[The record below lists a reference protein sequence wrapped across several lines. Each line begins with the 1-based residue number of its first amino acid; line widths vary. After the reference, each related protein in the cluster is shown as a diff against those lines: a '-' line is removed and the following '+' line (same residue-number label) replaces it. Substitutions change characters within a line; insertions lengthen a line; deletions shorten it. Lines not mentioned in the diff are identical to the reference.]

1 MRCQTAVAA
10 TLLASLLAAC
20 AGGRTS
26 GSGRP
31 DPTVADLLAGV
42 LPADALLLGEQ
53 HDAPD
58 HPRWQH
64 AAVAALA
71 AQGRLAAL
79 ALEMA
84 PAGTSTAGLAPD
96 ADDPVVQAALRW
108 DARAWPWSRYG
119 PVVMTAVRAGV
130 PVLGANLPQEGKR
143 NAMLNI
149 ALDDHLTPGMWQKQ
163 QKSIREGHCGLL
175 PEARIVPMTRVQIAR
190 DAAMAATVLS
200 ARQPGRTVLLIAGN
214 QHVDRTMGVPTH
226 LGAAIAA
233 RSVALRPAGMA
244 APAVDKVWATAA
256 VPAVDHC
263 AALRRQWDSSAASPR

>member
-1 MRCQTAVAA
+1 MRCQTAVTA
-10 TLLASLLAAC
+10 TLLASLLAGC
-20 AGGRTS
+20 AGGSTS

-31 DPTVADLLAGV
+31 EPSVAALLAGL

-96 ADDPVVQAALRW
+96 ADDQVVRTALRW
-108 DARAWPWSRYG
+108 DSRAWPWSRYG

-130 PVLGANLPQEGKR
+130 PALGANLPQEGNR
-143 NAMLNI
+143 DAMVNR
-149 ALDDHLTPGMWQKQ
+149 ALDDHLPQGMWQKQ
-163 QKSIREGHCGLL
+163 QEHIREGHCGLL
-175 PEARIVPMTRVQIAR
+175 PEGRIVPMTRIQIAR
-190 DAAMAATVLS
+190 DAAMAATVRT

-214 QHVDRTMGVPTH
+214 QHVDRALGVPTH
-226 LGAAIAA
+226 LGAAVTV
-233 RSVALRPAGMA
+233 RSVALRPADMA
-244 APAVDKVWATAA
+244 APSVDKVWPTAA
-256 VPAVDHC
+256 APAIDHC
-263 AALRRQWDSSAASPR
+263 AALRRQWGGNAAAPR

>member
-96 ADDPVVQAALRW
+96 ADDPAGASRAAL
-108 DARAWPWSRYG
+108 G
-119 PVVMTAVRAGV
+119 RAG
-130 PVLGANLPQEGKR
+130 L
-143 NAMLNI
+143 
-149 ALDDHLTPGMWQKQ
+149 AL
-163 QKSIREGHCGLL
+163 
-175 PEARIVPMTRVQIAR
+175 
-190 DAAMAATVLS
+190 
-200 ARQPGRTVLLIAGN
+200 
-214 QHVDRTMGVPTH
+214 
-226 LGAAIAA
+226 
-233 RSVALRPAGMA
+233 VALRPRGHDRGPRRCPGSGRQPAAGGQPERYA
-244 APAVDKVWATAA
+244 E
-256 VPAVDHC
+256 H
-263 AALRRQWDSSAASPR
+263 SAG